1 MQITVDSA
9 GVIHFKGNLVVS
21 TIENV
26 HSTLESLLERSSRVV
41 TLDLSGVNEI
51 DIAGLQ
57 LLYSLKMT
65 FETDGALRIRAFSPT
80 IGDILGASGFGI
92 ALKEALP

>member
-1 MQITVDSA
+1 MQITVDST
-9 GVIHFKGNLVVS
+9 GVIHLKGNLVVS

-26 HSTLESLLERSSRVV
+26 HSTLESLLERSSRIV
-41 TLDLSGVNEI
+41 TLDLSGVHEI

-57 LLYSLKMT
+57 LLYSLKRT
-65 FETDGALRIRAFSPT
+65 FETDGALRIRAFSPA
-80 IGDILGASGFGI
+80 IGEILCASGFGI